1 MARRFTCGCE
11 EADVVSMWDVV
22 DTYAS
27 EQQTGLPTFG
37 WNDLVYWSP
46 RTGRG
51 MYVMNNQMMVRNLT
65 PDNPTELY
73 FGFAFRQK
81 KLMNNDYS
89 FYIYTDSPG
98 VYSNFLGMWIDEFGT
113 VQIRRTGTEI
123 ARSRVQVVRPDQWHY
138 FEVYAKPRNT
148 NGQVIVK
155 VDGAIVIDFTGD
167 TTNDLEVINGY
178 QFQGLH
184 HTDPYLSSYDDIV
197 VNDTSGSVNN
207 SWPGIVRLLP
217 IRPKAAGNY
226 AQWSRGGVDLG
237 SDAAQLRNGSFN
249 FAMLQ
254 TSGSGNKATFDAETP
269 DIPTNA
275 IIKNITMNVKA
286 RMTSGSGY
294 ISPMLRSN
302 GVDSIGAAQTLVS
315 GWKFFQKTWDKNPED
330 ESSWIE
336 ADIAN
341 LEIGASS

>member
-1 MARRFTCGCE
+1 
-11 EADVVSMWDVV
+11 
-22 DTYAS
+22 
-27 EQQTGLPTFG
+27 
-37 WNDLVYWSP
+37 
-46 RTGRG
+46 
-51 MYVMNNQMMVRNLT
+51 
-65 PDNPTELY
+65 
-73 FGFAFRQK
+73 
-81 KLMNNDYS
+81 
-89 FYIYTDSPG
+89 
-98 VYSNFLGMWIDEFGT
+98 
-113 VQIRRTGTEI
+113 
-123 ARSRVQVVRPDQWHY
+123 
-138 FEVYAKPRNT
+138 
-148 NGQVIVK
+148 
-155 VDGAIVIDFTGD
+155 
-167 TTNDLEVINGY
+167 
-178 QFQGLH
+178 
-184 HTDPYLSSYDDIV
+184 
-197 VNDTSGSVNN
+197 
-207 SWPGIVRLLP
+207 LLP